1 MPSRR
6 LPNSSF
12 KYGRIYEVPAHTR
25 RRSEHQT
32 AIMLLSLAILGIII
46 VLLIGG

>member
-6 LPNSSF
+6 LPNTSI
-12 KYGRIYEVPAHTR
+12 KYSRIYEVPAHTR
-25 RRSEHQT
+25 RRSENQA
-32 AIMLLSLAILGIII
+32 AIMLLSLAIMGAIL